1 VNQPAAWFRE
11 RLELARGG
19 DAGNVRPME
28 GLRGFAVLLVFWVHY
43 PQLLEP
49 WVPADSFTHSILTA
63 LCTIGH
69 TGVDLFFVLSGYLIY
84 GSLIARAQ
92 PFVSFMRRRIVRI
105 YPAFLA
111 VFATYV
117 LLSWAR
123 PEVNKI
129 PAGAWAG
136 GLYLLENVLLLPG
149 ITPIEP
155 LITVAWSLSYEMFF
169 YLAIPI
175 VIAVLGLRG
184 RSVAWR
190 STLFALLAAAGIAYG
205 AAYGG
210 HVRLVYFVAG
220 MLLYETLESRALRAP
235 SSAVACAAL
244 ALGLG
249 SRLITLHGAWGSA
262 VKLVLLFVAF
272 FVLCHACFRE
282 PRGLVGRCFS
292 WTPLRWLGNMSYSYY
307 LLHAL
312 AIEAAVF
319 VLVRV
324 HPPSLRFGGAEFW
337 VLLLPFFALTVL
349 ASLALFLAVERPW
362 SLARRRA
369 T

>member
-1 VNQPAAWFRE
+1 
-11 RLELARGG
+11 
-19 DAGNVRPME
+19 ME

-43 PQLLEP
+43 TLMLEP
-49 WVPADSFTHSILTA
+49 WVPADSFTHSISAA
-63 LCTIGH
+63 LYTIGN

-84 GSLIARAQ
+84 GSLLSRAQ
-92 PFVSFMRRRIVRI
+92 PFLSFMRRRIERI

-111 VFATYV
+111 VFAIYV

-129 PAGAWAG
+129 PAGAWSGA
-136 GLYLLENVLLLPG
+136 LYLVENVLLLPG
-149 ITPIEP
+149 LAPIQP

-169 YLAIPI
+169 YLTIPI
-175 VIAVLGLRG
+175 LIAVLGLRG
-184 RSVAWR
+184 RSVGWR
-190 STLFALLAAAGIAYG
+190 STLFTLLAAAGIAYG
-205 AAYGG
+205 ATQGG

-220 MLLYETLESRALRAP
+220 TLLYETIESRAWRAP
-235 SSAVACAAL
+235 SSALACAAL

-262 VKLVLLFVAF
+262 VKLVVLFLCF
-272 FVLCHACFRE
+272 FLVCHTCFCA
-282 PRGLVGRCFS
+282 PAGWLGRCFS

-324 HPPSLRFGGAEFW
+324 HPPSLRYGGAEFW
-337 VLLLPFFALTVL
+337 VLLLPFFALSVC

-369 T
+369 R